1 MAKATVTHV
10 TKDELSDALAVE
22 KQTSKHETKVNVEPN
37 ENRRSLYSTE
47 FIKKL
52 KREEIEKFFTPFGLI
67 GFAKIPNDQE
77 PKFVIVQ
84 CKDFQV
90 AFSDYSQVFDFNIP
104 EHVKQTPSTF
114 KLEELAEYCMITGT
128 TPEQAISE
136 LMVTKLFGERFNEA
150 YFENWNRSKQKESK
164 IAFSKMS
171 EPMQKMFNN
180 FQEKTA
186 QGFESTRNKLYY
198 GEYNASFPTNFY
210 EGIH

>member
-22 KQTSKHETKVNVEPN
+22 KQTSKTETKVSVEPK
-37 ENRRSLYSTE
+37 ENRRSLFSTE

-52 KREEIEKFFTPFGLI
+52 KREEIEKFLTPFGLI

-114 KLEELAEYCMITGT
+114 KLEELAEYCMIT
-128 TPEQAISE
+128 PP
-136 LMVTKLFGERFNEA
+136 
-150 YFENWNRSKQKESK
+150 RS
-164 IAFSKMS
+164 
-171 EPMQKMFNN
+171 
-180 FQEKTA
+180 
-186 QGFESTRNKLYY
+186 
-198 GEYNASFPTNFY
+198 AS
-210 EGIH
+210 